1 MKKKKVMTAMSGGVD
16 SSVAA
21 YLLCSQGY
29 ECGGITMKLF
39 GNEMISLSGEHT
51 CCSER
56 DTEDARKVAQ
66 RLGMPFYIY
75 DFSPLF
81 RKNVVDRFVRAYE
94 QGQTPNPCVDCNR
107 YMKFGLLYERA
118 AELGYDR
125 VATGHYAR
133 IAFDEEK
140 DRYLLKKALDPQK
153 DQSYVLYSMTQEQLS
168 RTLFPLGEMTKVQV
182 RILAEQCGF
191 SNADKAESQDICFI
205 PDGSYAEFIENYTGK
220 EYPPGDFVDGNGD
233 VLGKHRG
240 IIRYT
245 IGQRKGLGLAL
256 KAPGYV
262 CGIDPLRNTVII
274 GDNSDLFTKKFRV
287 KNVNLISFDRIE
299 GCARLKVKIRY
310 RQPEQWA
317 SVIQTGPD
325 RLEVECD
332 EPQRAITKGQSAV
345 FSDGDTVAG
354 GGVIC

>member
-107 YMKFGLLYERA
+107 YMKFGLL
-118 AELGYDR
+118 
-125 VATGHYAR
+125 
-133 IAFDEEK
+133 
-140 DRYLLKKALDPQK
+140 
-153 DQSYVLYSMTQEQLS
+153 
-168 RTLFPLGEMTKVQV
+168 
-182 RILAEQCGF
+182 
-191 SNADKAESQDICFI
+191 
-205 PDGSYAEFIENYTGK
+205 
-220 EYPPGDFVDGNGD
+220 
-233 VLGKHRG
+233 
-240 IIRYT
+240 
-245 IGQRKGLGLAL
+245 
-256 KAPGYV
+256 
-262 CGIDPLRNTVII
+262 
-274 GDNSDLFTKKFRV
+274 
-287 KNVNLISFDRIE
+287 
-299 GCARLKVKIRY
+299 
-310 RQPEQWA
+310 
-317 SVIQTGPD
+317 
-325 RLEVECD
+325 
-332 EPQRAITKGQSAV
+332 
-345 FSDGDTVAG
+345 
-354 GGVIC
+354 